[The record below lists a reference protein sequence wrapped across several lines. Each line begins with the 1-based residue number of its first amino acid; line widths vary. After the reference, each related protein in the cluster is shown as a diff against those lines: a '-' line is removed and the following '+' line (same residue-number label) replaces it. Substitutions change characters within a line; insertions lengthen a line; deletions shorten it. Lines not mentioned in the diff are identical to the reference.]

1 MRKDT
6 RFRRPERQE
15 IESRLPAGTL
25 ADPQAL
31 GIWNLCLQ
39 ADDPSEVAHWYRSY
53 RDSEH
58 CSVPR
63 GHLRSMRD
71 AMITAMREANREDPN
86 PRKEKKA
93 GVHYDRGHLHSSPG
107 IRKGA

>member
-25 ADPQAL
+25 ADAQAL
-31 GIWNLCLQ
+31 GIWNMMLQ
-39 ADDPSEVAHWYRSY
+39 CDDPSDVAHKYRSY
-53 RDSEH
+53 RDSSH

-63 GHLRSMRD
+63 SDLRSMRD
-71 AMITAMREANREDPN
+71 TMITAMREANREDSK
-86 PRKEKKA
+86 PRKERKK
-93 GVHYDRGHLHSSPG
+93 GIHYNPMTDGWMPR
-107 IRKGA
+107 RTGA